1 MTDTRIV
8 PLPEPGDVLLEP
20 PSAEEVAVMVGA
32 FKTACAPAGGI
43 TDVQRAVITAITES
57 MTGIT
62 ADVDAVAPVT
72 AGEFAE
78 AMRRR
83 DAGFRTRMV
92 QMMLLGELLLVP
104 LPPDVTAR
112 VEDYATRLGVADDMM
127 AVARRVAN
135 GSLGLALIDFERSGY
150 FGHLLETP
158 PEHLHTA
165 QPLQD
170 AWQLAYHDPVL
181 QARWAALEEC
191 PEGSLGRGVWQF
203 YRARGFTFP
212 GTPNSAPPTLA
223 QHDWIH
229 VLADYGSTVESEIE
243 VFGLISRAN
252 DDPRAFSLLAMVL
265 GLFETGYLYGAARG
279 FFGYDRGHL
288 SRDADRM
295 ARRLADAMYRG
306 AKLAW
311 HLNDIGRPD
320 DTDLLATDWFDYADR
335 HIDDVREELGLLP
348 KSERAITCG
357 SVGPWD
363 TGGISPFQFAQGQR
377 AAEAEGREYQ
387 SYGASPA

>member
-1 MTDTRIV
+1 MADARIV
-8 PLPEPGDVLLEP
+8 PLPEPGNVLLEP
-20 PSAEEVAVMVGA
+20 PDTKEVEVMVGA
-32 FKTACAPAGGI
+32 FKTACAPSGGI
-43 TDVQRAVITAITES
+43 TEVQRAVITAISES

-62 ADVDAVAPVT
+62 VDVDTVAPVS
-72 AGEFAE
+72 AAEFAE

-83 DAGFRTRMV
+83 DEGFRTRMV

-104 LPPDVTAR
+104 LPPEVTAR
-112 VEDYATRLGVADDMM
+112 VEDYAQCLGVADDMM
-127 AVARRVAN
+127 AVARRVAS

-150 FGHLLETP
+150 FSQMLQTP
-158 PEHLHTA
+158 PEHLHIA
-165 QPLQD
+165 EPLAD
-170 AWQLAYHDPVL
+170 AWQRAYADPVL
-181 QARWAALEEC
+181 FERWAALEEC

-243 VFGLISRAN
+243 VFGLIGRC
-252 DDPRAFSLLAMVL
+252 DDNPQGFTLLAMVL

-279 FFGYDRGHL
+279 FFGYNRGHL
-288 SRDADRM
+288 SSDADRM
-295 ARRLADAMYRG
+295 SRRLADAMYRG

-311 HLNDIGRPD
+311 HLDDIGRSD

-335 HIDDVREELGLLP
+335 HVDDVREELGLLP
-348 KSERAITCG
+348 KSERAIECG

-363 TGGISPFQFAQGQR
+363 PGGISPFQYEQGQR
-377 AAEAEGREYQ
+377 AAEAEGREYE
-387 SYGASPA
+387 SYGASPP